1 MLYGKAAD
9 PRFPSEVAEPNLV
22 SDSGLFLYL
31 ELTLLNAGASW
42 RVKVG
47 MFWGQ
52 ISASGGWGFAVNGT
66 AFCPRGKILGH
77 GWSSVRVNP
86 TCPEW

>member
-9 PRFPSEVAEPNLV
+9 PSFPSEVAEPNLV
-22 SDSGLFLYL
+22 YL

-52 ISASGGWGFAVNGT
+52 ISASGGWDFAVNCA
-66 AFCPRGKILGH
+66 AFCPRGEILGH
-77 GWSSVRVNP
+77 GSSSVRVSP